1 VTISIVRGWSHTAA
15 LPAGGWPRAVAGP
28 TYGAMAILPPTVGPR
43 AALRDLTA
51 FLRQRSREQVI
62 AGTLAVLVTVII
74 VIIFFVDSKINTA
87 PPPQVIFVENY
98 PANRTD
104 AQIKADQLKAS
115 EDRKKAAEARR
126 RVHSD
131 SPAMANRS
139 RLLRVI
145 SSMAACQAAYTD
157 SDIA

>member
-1 VTISIVRGWSHTAA
+1 MTISIVRGWSHAAA
-15 LPAGGWPRAVAGP
+15 LPPGGWPRAVAGP

-115 EDRKKAAEARR
+115 EDRKKAEEARR
-126 RVHSD
+126 KEFQK
-131 SPAMANRS
+131 
-139 RLLRVI
+139 LEKQFGI
-145 SSMAACQAAYTD
+145 E
-157 SDIA
+157 